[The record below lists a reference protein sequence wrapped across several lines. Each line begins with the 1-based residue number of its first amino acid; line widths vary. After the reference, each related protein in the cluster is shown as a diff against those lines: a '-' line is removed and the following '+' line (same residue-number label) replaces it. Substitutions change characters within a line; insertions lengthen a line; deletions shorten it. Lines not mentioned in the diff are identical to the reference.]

1 VKNAEKGYS
10 QGRKKAAVRTWMNV
24 LGIDPTHRRALYDL
38 ATAHMNEHRYIDAE
52 TGYERLIRVDTPS
65 RRYPQ
70 AWFLAAL
77 AHLRQYQ
84 TLTAVHEA
92 YLIRYL
98 KSGDPA
104 YPDPAR
110 QLLQIARDKTYT
122 LPLDDALKNK
132 LLKSLADSGQ
142 SIIHFWADWCHP
154 CRKELSALFEF
165 SRTHPEVTTVIVAE
179 ESDKDRVDRQLNE
192 LYAPFKEK
200 SLDNLVFIF
209 DARRDLWRRFVPP
222 QERSLLTVPR
232 TVFLK
237 GLTRVGYVASAL
249 DWAQMDPTTTWSRE
263 R

>member
-1 VKNAEKGYS
+1 
-10 QGRKKAAVRTWMNV
+10 MNV